1 MEPAEKA
8 ERIFRRFG
16 LVFSLAG
23 AALVVLGLLLIAGSR
38 HWVPISRYLVYTFM
52 EWIMGFLCIV
62 GTLWQMVAAWR
73 DGFLWDNRYTKRFIP
88 HGCIPLVIIVTFITC
103 EDAGLLSEGIGLIA
117 AGLGLVVSGA
127 WTMQVRLPPPP
138 PPAES

>member
-16 LVFSLAG
+16 LVFALAG
-23 AALVVLGLLLIAGSR
+23 VALVVLGLLLIAGAR
-38 HWVPISRYLVYTFM
+38 HWVPISRYQVYCFM
-52 EWIMGFLCIV
+52 EWVAGLLGV
-62 GTLWQMVAAWR
+62 GGTLWQVGAAWR
-73 DGFLWDNRYTKRFIP
+73 DGFLWDSRYTRRFVP
-88 HGCIPLVIIVTFITC
+88 YGCIPVVIIFSFIAC